1 MDILFGK
8 SPQFPTETLKR
19 RYFVRE
25 ITSKPE
31 PTTFELIFCS
41 GKATNPRTKL
51 WRGDA
56 LFGKSPQFP
65 NETLRRI
72 YFVREKPSIP
82 ERNFEEEILC
92 SGNHLKTRTNYLW
105 MDILFGKSHQF
116 PNETLKR
123 RYFVRKITS
132 KPEPTT
138 FEWTFRSGKALNSR
152 PKLWRGD
159 TLFGKQPQSSNGVQK
174 KISSDRKMKKLFCLL
189 ENAFTFAVCKA
200 EMQCAEKYNKQKFN
214 ILLGGAVRLRLY
226 PLNLMRLVPP

>member
-8 SPQFPTETLKR
+8 SLQFPNETLKRRYSVWEITSNPNQLPLNGHSVREKPPIPDQTLRR

-41 GKATNPRTKL
+41 GKATNSRTKL
-51 WRGDA
+51 
-56 LFGKSPQFP
+56 L
-65 NETLRRI
+65 
-72 YFVREKPSIP
+72 
-82 ERNFEEEILC
+82 
-92 SGNHLKTRTNYLW
+92 
-105 MDILFGKSHQF
+105 
-116 PNETLKR
+116 
-123 RYFVRKITS
+123 
-132 KPEPTT
+132 
-138 FEWTFRSGKALNSR
+138 
-152 PKLWRGD
+152 RGD
-159 TLFGKQPQSSNGVQK
+159 TLFGKQPQSSNGMQK

-200 EMQCAEKYNKQKFN
+200 EMQCAQKYNKQKFN